1 MAKILVIDDDEFVRG
16 LMPRLLGRAGHTVTC
31 APDGAAGLDAFRDG
45 RYDMVI
51 TDIIMPGM
59 EGIEF
64 ILTLREEDPDIPLLA
79 ISGGSEGTGPGAPL
93 HDARLL
99 GADASLA
106 KPFEV
111 ESLLQVVGELLHG
124 TEAASGQSTR

>member
-1 MAKILVIDDDEFVRG
+1 MASILVIDDDEFVRG
-16 LMPRLLGRAGHTVTC
+16 LMARLLGREGHTVTC
-31 APDGAAGLDAFRDG
+31 APDGAAGLTAFREG

-51 TDIIMPGM
+51 TDIIMPEM

-64 ILTLREEDPDIPLLA
+64 IMTLREEDPDVPLMA
-79 ISGGSEGTGPGAPL
+79 ISGGGEGTGPTEPL
-93 HDARLL
+93 QDARLL

-111 ESLLQVVGELLHG
+111 KLLVQTVDELLG
-124 TEAASGQSTR
+124 AARPV